1 MCNICIFSEI
11 ILTYKILRM
20 KYMKLITFNLID
32 ELINLTEDAI
42 QICWITAFIMT
53 SGVEMI
59 LPTLKKVQAKRCEI
73 QLLVGDYLCITQ
85 PEALR
90 LLIKQLPGAEI
101 RMFQSN
107 GQSFHPKAY
116 LFRERSSQ
124 HVIVGSS
131 NLSKSAI
138 TSGIEW
144 SLHTVDTDTF
154 EKAIQEFHKLFYSTN
169 TIPVN
174 VETLNLYEEKYIEAN
189 KVSPF
194 FTKWDDTESTSLMY
208 GTESQ
213 SSVVVEE
220 SEQYDIIH
228 PLPAQQLALSA
239 LEETMEQGYD
249 KSLAVLATGLGKTY
263 LAAFF
268 ASKFNRVLFIAHR
281 DEILQQAKN
290 AFANVHPSK
299 TSGFFNAHEKEM
311 DSDFV
316 FASIYTLAQKYH
328 LEQFSKDAF
337 DLIVIDEFH
346 HAVAQTYSRV
356 IDYFKPKFLLG
367 ITATPDRLD
376 NKDVY
381 SLCDGNVAIQINFL
395 DAIARKWLSPFHYYG
410 IRDEI
415 DYSQIKWL
423 GNHYD
428 EQELLKG
435 QLHDRVIEKVFNEWM
450 KYKQSKT
457 VAFCSSIK
465 QANFLCSYFQ
475 SRGID
480 AYVLTGN
487 HSRTDRKNLVAQFT
501 NGDLEIIFTVD
512 LFNEGVDIPAVDTL
526 LFIRPTESISVF
538 TQQIGR
544 GLRIAE
550 GKSHCVIIDFIGNYR
565 NADRKLRIFKP
576 QLKHNEKLK
585 FNEVETIPMT
595 DCVLHFDL
603 EVIDLL
609 EEMTRKNRN
618 YRQQIIDA
626 YFELKLELGRR
637 PTYLEMYLKSHV
649 LELNLSREFG
659 SYVGMLSEGKE
670 LTSEE
675 TIVFNKFKD
684 LLNEIEKTAM
694 SKSYKMVVLK
704 AMLERGKTDWYRKIT
719 AKKVAPS
726 FKQFLS
732 KKARRH
738 IDPVDDNLK
747 KVTSLIER
755 MPMTKWSGSSKGLVS
770 FANKQFKFEIEVSS
784 EMEAILFNWVEEICN
799 YRLHRYFERKTR
811 KLENL

>member
-1 MCNICIFSEI
+1 
-11 ILTYKILRM
+11 
-20 KYMKLITFNLID
+20 MKLITSNLID
-32 ELINLTEDAI
+32 ELTNLAEDAI
-42 QICWITAFIMT
+42 QICWITAFAMR
-53 SGVEMI
+53 SGVELM
-59 LPTLKKVQAKRCEI
+59 LPSLQKAQTRGCEI

-90 LLIKQLPGAEI
+90 LLVEQLPNAEI
-101 RMFQSN
+101 RMYQSN
-107 GQSFHPKAY
+107 GRSFHPKAY
-116 LFRERSSQ
+116 LFRESDSQ

-144 SLHTVDTDTF
+144 NLHTVDTETF
-154 EKAIQEFHKLFYSTN
+154 EQAIDEFHKLFYSPN

-174 VETLNLYEEKYIEAN
+174 IETLNLYEEKYIEAN
-189 KVSPF
+189 KVTPF
-194 FTKWDDTESTSLMY
+194 SAKWDEADSTSLMY
-208 GTESQ
+208 GLDSP
-213 SSVVVEE
+213 SSIVNEE
-220 SEQYDIIH
+220 PEPYHIVQ
-228 PLPAQQLALSA
+228 PRPAQQLALSA

-268 ASKFNRVLFIAHR
+268 ANKFTRVLFIAHR

-299 TSGFFNAHEKEM
+299 SSGFFNANEKDME
-311 DSDFV
+311 SDFV
-316 FASIYTLAQKYH
+316 FASVYTLGQKYH
-328 LEQFSKDAF
+328 LEKFSRDAF

-356 IDYFKPKFLLG
+356 IDYFQPQFLLG
-367 ITATPDRLD
+367 ITATPVRMD
-376 NKDVY
+376 NEDVY
-381 SLCDGNVAIQINFL
+381 SLCDGNVAIQIHFL

-428 EQELLKG
+428 EEELLKG
-435 QLHDRVIEKVFNEWM
+435 QLQDRVIEKVFNEWM

-457 VAFCSSIK
+457 IAFCSSIK
-465 QANFLCSYFQ
+465 QAQFLSFYFQ
-475 SRGID
+475 SRGINAD
-480 AYVLTGN
+480 VLTGS
-487 HSRTDRKNLVAQFT
+487 HSRTDRKNLIRTFT

-512 LFNEGVDIPAVDTL
+512 LFNEGVDIPSVDTL
-526 LFIRPTESISVF
+526 LFVRPTESIAVF

-550 GKSHCVIIDFIGNYR
+550 GKSHCVIIDCIGNYR

-576 QLKHNEKLK
+576 QLKPNERLK

-603 EVIDLL
+603 DVIDLL
-609 EEMTRKNRN
+609 EEMARKNRN
-618 YRQQIIDA
+618 YLQQIKDA
-626 YFELKLELGRR
+626 YFEIKLELGRR
-637 PTYLEMYLKSHV
+637 PTYLEMHLKSNV
-649 LELNLSREFG
+649 MELNLSREFG
-659 SYVGMLSEGKE
+659 SYVGMLMEAEE
-670 LTSEE
+670 LTSVE
-675 TIVFNKFKD
+675 TEVFNRFND
-684 LLNEIEKTAM
+684 VLNEIEKTAM

-704 AMLERGKTDWYRKIT
+704 AMLERGKTNWYRGIT
-719 AKKVAPS
+719 AEEVAP
-726 FKQFLS
+726 FFIQFLS
-732 KKARRH
+732 EKTRRH
-738 IDPVDDNLK
+738 IDPVVDDLK

-770 FANKQFKFEIEVSS
+770 FANKQFQFEIEVPS
-784 EMEAILFNWVEEICN
+784 EMESILFNWVEEICN
-799 YRLHRYFERKTR
+799 YRLHRYFERKAR
-811 KLENL
+811 KLNN